1 MYVQYGSRTVSF
13 HNTVVLESCMDL
25 LSPNNLHTSDK
36 QTANFTLE
44 GSSVY
49 RNKVSFHNQE
59 IKAQYAKINYYVLGG
74 NKSLSDSF
82 DGSWKWSL
90 GSFLSH
96 LSLYLNRKP
105 KQKYGCLSKK
115 KKKKKEFI
123 LIPVLIFK
131 KDKTLYKMGE
141 MVLD

>member
-13 HNTVVLESCMDL
+13 HNTVVLESFMDL
-25 LSPNNLHTSDK
+25 LSPNNLQ

-82 DGSWKWSL
+82 DGSWK
-90 GSFLSH
+90 
-96 LSLYLNRKP
+96 
-105 KQKYGCLSKK
+105 
-115 KKKKKEFI
+115 
-123 LIPVLIFK
+123 
-131 KDKTLYKMGE
+131 
-141 MVLD
+141 